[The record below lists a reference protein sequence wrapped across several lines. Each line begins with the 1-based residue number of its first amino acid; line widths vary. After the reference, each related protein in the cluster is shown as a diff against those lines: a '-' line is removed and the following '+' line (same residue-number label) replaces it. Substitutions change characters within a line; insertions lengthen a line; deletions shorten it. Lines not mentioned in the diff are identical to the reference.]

1 MDKKGANEY
10 GEQATVTTKRIGKF
24 AIIGII
30 LALFNFLIYTLL
42 ARVIMNTNKLLWFD
56 SIIAYCLSAILAYIL
71 HSKITWKERN
81 STKSGILNFFLW
93 NGAMAIII
101 SPFFTW
107 FFQQIIPLYQFAFN
121 ISSSI
126 NLPFDYNFIEST
138 GVFVLTTCVTMVLNY
153 LFYDKLVFGKT
164 KKSKHSD
171 KTKDKIIAIKTTKD
185 AKKTTIFAIILYS
198 LPILFFI
205 VSYFLITTSGEDN
218 FQGAGNWRN
227 GFTVSP
233 ISDAIGA
240 FNFNSRITD
249 MYAWSAIDF
258 YDYQFMFGPDTILRL
273 IDVAL
278 ATAVFYFSTYI
289 ILERKPKLIIK
300 DALVFCATFVC
311 FIVTPFGRPF
321 YHEFSMAHN
330 YVPLALIALV
340 FLIPYLRLITKNP
353 IKNHQKLLSIAI
365 PFLGIYF
372 GMSATITPLAFIAAT
387 ILYCIIMRKKLTRPP
402 IWFFT
407 GIISTVIGFL
417 ICWLAGSGVD
427 HYTDPVVASTF
438 DYISLSNILEN
449 PLTELPHLLWHE
461 IYNFGIV
468 LIPLIII
475 FVICYIFSKPKIKFK
490 TLPTTTKNLIL
501 IFSIFIIIHILGA
514 SLIKAVPRLLIPAY
528 LMGIVIILKVFTPH
542 IQSKIIGVS
551 IVTLTTLIVILH
563 TCFLSV
569 YRQTTNE
576 VLEEIKNTDAT
587 EMCIDESRVKPPR
600 IPVIDLSQASIY
612 WSAPEPIYGKTI
624 TACK

>member
-1 MDKKGANEY
+1 MGKNGVKSHDKKTNVA
-10 GEQATVTTKRIGKF
+10 AKRIGKF

-42 ARVIMNTNKLLWFD
+42 ARVIMNTNELLWFD

-71 HSKITWKERN
+71 HSKITWKERGP
-81 STKSGILNFFLW
+81 TKSGIINFFLW

-107 FFQQIIPLYQFAFN
+107 FFQQITPLYQFVFN
-121 ISSSI
+121 ISSNI

-138 GVFVLTTCVTMVLNY
+138 GVFILTTCVTMILNY

-164 KKSKHSD
+164 KNQKDYNKNGD
-171 KTKDKIIAIKTTKD
+171 KDEDADKA
-185 AKKTTIFAIILYS
+185 TTIKATKTPTKQKQQKITKKSTIVAIILYS
-198 LPILFFI
+198 LPILFFVI
-205 VSYFLITTSGEDN
+205 SYFLITTSGEDN

-227 GFTVSP
+227 GFNVTP
-233 ISDAIGA
+233 INDAIGA

-249 MYAWSAIDF
+249 MYAWSVIDF
-258 YDYQFMFGPDTILRL
+258 YDYQFMFGPDTIFRL

-278 ATAVFYFSTYI
+278 ATAVIYFSTYI
-289 ILERKPKLIIK
+289 ILGRKPKLNIK
-300 DALVFCATFVC
+300 DALIFCATFTC

-330 YVPLALIALV
+330 YVPLALITLIV
-340 FLIPYLRLITKNP
+340 LIPYIRLISKKP
-353 IKNHQKLLSIAI
+353 IEKHQKLLSLTMPI
-365 PFLGIYF
+365 FGIYF
-372 GMSATITPLAFIAAT
+372 GMSATITPLAFIAT
-387 ILYCIIMRKKLTRPP
+387 VVLYCIIMHKKLTRPP

-407 GIISTVIGFL
+407 GIIGTVIGFL

-438 DYISLSNILEN
+438 DYVSLSSLLEN
-449 PLTELPHLLWHE
+449 PLAEFPHLLWHE

-468 LIPLIII
+468 LMPLIII

-490 TLPTTTKNLIL
+490 NLPTTTKNLIL
-501 IFSIFIIIHILGA
+501 AFSFFIVIHILGA

-528 LMGIVIILKVFTPH
+528 LMGIIIILKSSPQLLNQRSLAF
-542 IQSKIIGVS
+542 
-551 IVTLTTLIVILH
+551 
-563 TCFLSV
+563 
-569 YRQTTNE
+569 
-576 VLEEIKNTDAT
+576 A
-587 EMCIDESRVKPPR
+587 
-600 IPVIDLSQASIY
+600 
-612 WSAPEPIYGKTI
+612 
-624 TACK
+624 